1 MKNNTEYMNNIIEQM
16 IKVAAEG
23 GPITPRQKAL
33 ILNKARELGE
43 DIDLVEIA
51 LENTNVQKVSD
62 NLSDKP
68 TDKCPNCGAHI
79 TGMMLSCPEC
89 GFVYETENAELR
101 KTNKALNDLDNK
113 LYQLTDTV
121 SSFERFLFRGS
132 VTAQPKQIAL
142 VQSFPLP
149 QGKESLICVLNYL
162 YAKYK
167 STNVLDGYSAL
178 KKAWKVKAF
187 QTYNKL
193 AALGDDDPE
202 IASVLSTYKSFS
214 KI

>member
-1 MKNNTEYMNNIIEQM
+1 MNNIIEQM
-16 IKVAAEG
+16 IKVASEG

-51 LENTNVQKVSD
+51 LENTNVQKATG

-89 GFVYETENAELR
+89 GFVFETENAELR

-113 LYQLTDTV
+113 LSQLADAV
-121 SSFERFLFRGS
+121 SSFEKLFFKGS

-149 QGKESLICVLNYL
+149 EGKESLISVLNYL
-162 YAKYK
+162 YAKYE
-167 STNVLDGYSAL
+167 STNVLEGYSSL
-178 KKAWKVKAF
+178 KKAWKVKGF
-187 QTYNKL
+187 QAYNKL
-193 AALGDDDPE
+193 AALGEEDPE
-202 IASVLSTYKSFS
+202 IASVLSTYKLFR